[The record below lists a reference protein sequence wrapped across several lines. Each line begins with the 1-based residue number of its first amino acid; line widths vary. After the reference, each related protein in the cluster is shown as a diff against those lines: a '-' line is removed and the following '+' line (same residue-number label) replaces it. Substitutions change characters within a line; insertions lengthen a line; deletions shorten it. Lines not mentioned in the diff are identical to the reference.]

1 MKKRKVLRK
10 GMLNIK
16 NKQKNIV
23 LVFSWGETDPR
34 VEILYHDIA
43 YYKLYVKI
51 SQYQKNINIISIKNL
66 NI

>member
-1 MKKRKVLRK
+1 
-10 GMLNIK
+10 MLNIK

-34 VEILYHDIA
+34 VEI
-43 YYKLYVKI
+43 YKLYVKI
-51 SQYQKNINIISIKNL
+51 SKYQKNISIISIKNL